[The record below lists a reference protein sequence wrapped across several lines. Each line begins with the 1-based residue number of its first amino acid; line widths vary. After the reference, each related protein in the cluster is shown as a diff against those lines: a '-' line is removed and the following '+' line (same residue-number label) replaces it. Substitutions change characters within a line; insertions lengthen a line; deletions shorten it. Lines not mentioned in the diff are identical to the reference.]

1 MYNDNNLF
9 FKLASS
15 IIGIWLLTISVG
27 QGWNNAYSQTI
38 ETNLIPNAES
48 VFKSESMTLPS
59 SLSAAA
65 ENAIVMVFI
74 PNEAHESLED
84 ERHKLITDHNPYFIP
99 TNLVI
104 PQGTAIS
111 FINADAPWDTPNPHT
126 INIIDNSGETVYSTE
141 VLQYTNSSEPK
152 ILDVGKYTMIDSE
165 NEFMKG
171 TITVITDQESIS
183 SISSSNGSN
192 SLIVGGF
199 YTPTNE
205 VENKQDNDGVFHP
218 GWLNYYK
225 EEFPK
230 NGFNILSEYNF
241 NYAICD
247 YCPGGYWPD
256 NKSGDHTLIIYN
268 TDQPFSV
275 AVDRLEKMIQDN
287 VYV

>member
-9 FKLASS
+9 FKLAFS

-27 QGWNNAYSQTI
+27 QGWNNAYSQTS
-38 ETNLIPNAES
+38 ETNVIPNAES
-48 VFKSESMTLPS
+48 VFNSESMTLPS
-59 SLSAAA
+59 SLPADAT
-65 ENAIVMVFI
+65 VMVFI

-126 INIIDNSGETVYSTE
+126 INIIDSSGETVYSTE

-247 YCPGGYWPD
+247 YCPNGYWPD
-256 NKSGDHTLIIYN
+256 NKAGDHTLIIYS

-275 AVDRLEKMIQDN
+275 AVDKLEKMIQDN

>member
-1 MYNDNNLF
+1 
-9 FKLASS
+9 
-15 IIGIWLLTISVG
+15 
-27 QGWNNAYSQTI
+27 
-38 ETNLIPNAES
+38 
-48 VFKSESMTLPS
+48 MTLPS
-59 SLSAAA
+59 SLPADAT
-65 ENAIVMVFI
+65 VMVFI

-111 FINADAPWDTPNPHT
+111 FVNADAPWDTPNPHT
-126 INIIDNSGETVYSTE
+126 INIKDSSGQTVYSTE

-171 TITVITDQESIS
+171 TITVTTDQESIS

-199 YTPTNE
+199 YTPTNQ
-205 VENKQDNDGVFHP
+205 VENKQDNNGLFHP

-247 YCPGGYWPD
+247 YCPNGYWPD
-256 NKSGDHTLIIYN
+256 NKAGDHTLIIYSN
-268 TDQPFSV
+268 HQPFSV

>member
-1 MYNDNNLF
+1 MMYNDNNLF
-9 FKLASS
+9 FKLAFS
-15 IIGIWLLTISVG
+15 IIGIWLLTISVVG
-27 QGWNNAYSQTI
+27 QGWNNAYSQTS
-38 ETNLIPNAES
+38 ETNVIPNAES
-48 VFKSESMTLPS
+48 VFNSESMTLPS
-59 SLSAAA
+59 SLPPPAA
-65 ENAIVMVFI
+65 EEDATVMVFI

-84 ERHKLITDHNPYFIP
+84 ERHKLITDYNPYFIP

-126 INIIDNSGETVYSTE
+126 INIIDSSGETVYSTE

-247 YCPGGYWPD
+247 YCPDGYWPD
-256 NKSGDHTLIIYN
+256 NKAGDHIH
-268 TDQPFSV
+268 
-275 AVDRLEKMIQDN
+275 
-287 VYV
+287 

>member
-9 FKLASS
+9 FKIAFT

-27 QGWNNAYSQTI
+27 QGWNNAYSQI
-38 ETNLIPNAES
+38 SETNVIPNAES

-59 SLSAAA
+59 SLVAA
-65 ENAIVMVFI
+65 EHATVMVFI

-126 INIIDNSGETVYSTE
+126 IYIKDSSGETVYSTE

-171 TITVITDQESIS
+171 TITVTTDQESVS
-183 SISSSNGSN
+183 SVSSSNGGN
-192 SLIVGGF
+192 SLVVGGF
-199 YTPTNE
+199 YTPTNQ

-225 EEFPK
+225 EQFPK

-247 YCPGGYWPD
+247 YCPNGYWPD
-256 NKSGDHTLIIYN
+256 NKAGDHTLIIYA
-268 TDQPFSV
+268 TDQPFPV
-275 AVDRLEKMIQDN
+275 AVDKLEKMIKDN
-287 VYV
+287 VYI

>member
-9 FKLASS
+9 FKLAFS

-27 QGWNNAYSQTI
+27 QGWNNAYSQTS
-38 ETNLIPNAES
+38 ETNVIPNAES
-48 VFKSESMTLPS
+48 VFNSESMTLPS
-59 SLSAAA
+59 SLPADAT
-65 ENAIVMVFI
+65 VMVFI
-74 PNEAHESLED
+74 PNEAHESLEA

-126 INIIDNSGETVYSTE
+126 INIIDSSGETVYSTE

-247 YCPGGYWPD
+247 YCPSGYWPD
-256 NKSGDHTLIIYN
+256 NKAGDHTLIIYS

-275 AVDRLEKMIQDN
+275 AVDKLEKMIKDN